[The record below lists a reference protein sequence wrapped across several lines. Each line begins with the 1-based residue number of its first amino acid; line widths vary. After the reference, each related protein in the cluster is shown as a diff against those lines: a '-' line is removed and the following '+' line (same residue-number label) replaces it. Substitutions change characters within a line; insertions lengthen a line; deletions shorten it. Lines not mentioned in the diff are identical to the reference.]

1 MRRRRIH
8 PVLKVFLIIL
18 TIILVLLI
26 GVGIYVYRIYL
37 TYATSLPSIKD
48 IQYEPPESSEIFDRN
63 GNLIKTIYFAEDR
76 IYVPLSEVPKNFID
90 ALIASEDARFFEHH
104 GIDFKGIIRAAI
116 NNIRAGKIV
125 EGGSTIT
132 QQLVRELFLSK
143 EVSLDRKIK
152 EAILALRLEK
162 IYSKEEI
169 LEYYINQVYFGS
181 GAYGVEAA
189 ARKYFGKHAK
199 DLTLHES
206 AMLVGVLPAPSKYS
220 PRVDFEAAKE
230 RQKIVLMKM
239 VREGYITKEEMEE
252 AYNTPIKL
260 KEYREEPESD
270 INGWFIDYVK
280 EKVRKMYGEELLYKG
295 GLKIYTTIDPKIQ
308 KIAID
313 SLNGVIEE
321 NVKRGIFSDENKD
334 ELGVRQPQGAVV
346 VLSPKTGE
354 ILAMVGG
361 RDYKESQFNRCLAL
375 RKPGSSFKIFDYTP
389 AIENGVLTPAS
400 ILVSEK
406 INIAGWEP
414 TEWEE
419 EGKFFGPLTVRQA
432 LIRSSNICAVKTGM
446 RVGLDRVVYYARKMG
461 IRSPLKPYPSMTIGG
476 FEVTPLDMAVAY
488 STLSN
493 MGERVDATGILKIV
507 GKDGR
512 ILYEHKVNPIRVVSP
527 EASYIMTDIFKDVV
541 YHYFPDLSKYPIA
554 GKSGTAGDYTS
565 GWFIGYTKDFTVS
578 TYIGSDKELIG
589 LEGVRNWGVR
599 FAGRVWKKVFEEL
612 IKIKKPKDWERP
624 EGVVYKDVCSES
636 GLLPTPYCPKIKREI
651 FIRGFEPKVEC
662 PLHRT
667 EYVEVAVCIDSGLLA
682 TECTPKDRIEIR
694 KFVKGE
700 EPTEYDDT
708 YSCDFDVLIFPS
720 GKVKIGTKVVINIKF
735 KNETGEMVKIFVDGE
750 ERAILPKEHPIF
762 SLAFEEEGEHELIF
776 KLMDKEGNEISH
788 IRRKVEVIG
797 E

>member
-1 MRRRRIH
+1 
-8 PVLKVFLIIL
+8 
-18 TIILVLLI
+18 
-26 GVGIYVYRIYL
+26 
-37 TYATSLPSIKD
+37 
-48 IQYEPPESSEIFDRN
+48 
-63 GNLIKTIYFAEDR
+63 
-76 IYVPLSEVPKNFID
+76 
-90 ALIASEDARFFEHH
+90 
-104 GIDFKGIIRAAI
+104 
-116 NNIRAGKIV
+116 
-125 EGGSTIT
+125 
-132 QQLVRELFLSK
+132 
-143 EVSLDRKIK
+143 
-152 EAILALRLEK
+152 
-162 IYSKEEI
+162 
-169 LEYYINQVYFGS
+169 
-181 GAYGVEAA
+181 
-189 ARKYFGKHAK
+189 
-199 DLTLHES
+199 
-206 AMLVGVLPAPSKYS
+206 
-220 PRVDFEAAKE
+220 
-230 RQKIVLMKM
+230 
-239 VREGYITKEEMEE
+239 
-252 AYNTPIKL
+252 
-260 KEYREEPESD
+260 
-270 INGWFIDYVK
+270 
-280 EKVRKMYGEELLYKG
+280 
-295 GLKIYTTIDPKIQ
+295 
-308 KIAID
+308 
-313 SLNGVIEE
+313 
-321 NVKRGIFSDENKD
+321 
-334 ELGVRQPQGAVV
+334 
-346 VLSPKTGE
+346 
-354 ILAMVGG
+354 

-527 EASYIMTDIFKDVV
+527 ETSYIMTDIFKDVV

-589 LEGVRNWGVR
+589 LEGVKNWGVR
-599 FAGRVWKKVFEEL
+599 FAGKVWKKVFEEL